1 MKKNEL
7 LNKNHQNQI
16 NVMIDK
22 AKFLHL
28 EINHLKETNDQLV
41 SKVEKLKYQSYGGR
55 RSYVCAS
62 NQSIAP
68 QSKLVYF

>member
-1 MKKNEL
+1 MNIMTK
-7 LNKNHQNQI
+7 
-16 NVMIDK
+16 K
-22 AKFLHL
+22 AKVLQL
-28 EINHLKETNDQLV
+28 EVNYLKETNDQLV

-62 NQSIAP
+62 NQSIVP